1 MFAIKEYNSI
11 PSFKRNWYFTFN
23 IMAISFFITKR
34 FLQNKQKE
42 GSFSFFSSISILGI
56 ALGVAT
62 LIITLSVLNGFEEV
76 VSEKI
81 LNLDSHIQITSFG
94 NSKIAN
100 YHRTK
105 IFVENSFRDNLKSIE
120 PFCAQIGIVAKSGLQ
135 EGTTIRGVSNT
146 FFQNKNSMKL
156 ISGKFELDSQR
167 YNIIIGKTLA
177 DKLRLAVGDRVNIF
191 SVGSGSGNF
200 DPNSI
205 VVESFTVSGVYESGW
220 AKFDDAFAF
229 INFEQSQNIFGFGN
243 SVSGFELRLNN
254 IEAIKTAS
262 EYLQEKLPYPHYVRS
277 AFEMNR
283 NFFNWI
289 ELQKKPIPIVL
300 TLIILVAV
308 FNIISTLLVSVLE
321 KSHSIGILKSIGA
334 KNSTIGTI
342 FLNKGFYVGILG
354 VIFGNIL
361 AAGLIFSQMQFNII
375 SLPSHIYFTSTV
387 PLQPTIEIFS
397 IVSAASLLL
406 SIIISW
412 IPAFIASRVNPIS
425 VLRFN

>member
-1 MFAIKEYNSI
+1 M
-11 PSFKRNWYFTFN
+11 
-23 IMAISFFITKR
+23 
-34 FLQNKQKE
+34 QNKQKE
-42 GSFSFFSSISILGI
+42 GSFSFFSSISIFGI

-94 NSKIAN
+94 NSKIEN
-100 YHRTK
+100 YERTK
-105 IFVENSFRDNLKSIE
+105 IFVENSFRDNLKSVE
-120 PFCAQIGIVAKSGLQ
+120 PFCAQIGIVSKSGLQ
-135 EGTTIRGVSNT
+135 EGTTIRGVSPT
-146 FFQNKNSMKL
+146 FFKNKNSLK
-156 ISGKFELDSQR
+156 ITAGKFELNSKE

-177 DKLRLAVGDRVNIF
+177 DKLRLIVGDRVNIF
-191 SVGSGSGNF
+191 SMGGGSRNF

-205 VVESFTVSGVYESGW
+205 VVESFTVSGIYESGW

-229 INFEQSQNIFGFGN
+229 INLEQAQNIFGFQN
-243 SVSGFELRLNN
+243 SVSGFEIRLSNPEF
-254 IEAIKTAS
+254 IETAA
-262 EYLQEKLPYPHYVRS
+262 EYLQENLPYPHYVRS
-277 AFEMNR
+277 VFQMNR

-321 KSHSIGILKSIGA
+321 KSSSIGILKSVGA

-342 FLNKGFYVGILG
+342 FLNKGFYVGTLG
-354 VIFGNIL
+354 VFFGNIL
-361 AAGLIFSQMQFNII
+361 AAALIFFQLQFNII

-387 PLQPTIEIFS
+387 PLQPTLEIFS
-397 IVSAASLLL
+397 VVSAVSLLL

-412 IPAFIASRVNPIS
+412 IPAFIASRVNPINT
-425 VLRFN
+425 LRFN